1 MHDTHVLAYVAM
13 FITKHY
19 FPDMS
24 EISTMVGKKIRTL
37 FPPLPCFF
45 NNPPHFFLIIKGIKL

>member
-1 MHDTHVLAYVAM
+1 MHDTHNVLAYVAM
-13 FITKHY
+13 FTKHY

-24 EISTMVGKKIRTL
+24 EISTMVGKNIRTL

-45 NNPPHFFLIIKGIKL
+45 NNPPPFFLIIKGIKL